1 MLVKELH
8 IILEEEDHQGKASQ
22 SGQMKPEKRNAKNIS
37 KGDSMVFRASR
48 GFLLERRAKKIFGIT
63 SNPINS
69 GFITSDGK
77 YLNFGKG
84 FENTPDL
91 YHLRICRAYIKRP
104 IACEN
109 RYLTDT
115 NNIRTQISRDN
126 ASFELRHHPNKN
138 QLEAIE
144 RASKGKEIFI
154 DFTNNEGETLKS
166 NHFKDFNQAKDW
178 LNKNVL

>member
-1 MLVKELH
+1 
-8 IILEEEDHQGKASQ
+8 
-22 SGQMKPEKRNAKNIS
+22 MKPEKRNAKNIS

-126 ASFELRHHPNKN
+126 ASFELRHHPKKN
-138 QLEAIE
+138 NLKAIE